1 MKSILV
7 IAFITTLLVIP
18 TSSNVFT
25 ASLSE
30 QCMNEG
36 SDALEFPSHERTLYV
51 GGSGPDNYTKIQDA
65 IDVANDG
72 DTVFVYNGTYYEN
85 IVINKS
91 INLMGE
97 DKNTTIIDGGEHE
110 KGIYISGNWVNVSGF
125 KVINCKA
132 NFHYEGAG
140 VFLRYSYYSCV
151 SNNIVVGN
159 TVDGVSLSHSSHNII
174 SDNEILN
181 NGGEGINIY
190 LSERN
195 NFTNN
200 YIENNYRGIFMNSG
214 DYNYISN
221 NVIKNCRAGGVQ
233 LSLSEHNTV
242 IQNSIIKDDAGIYL
256 YRSYNNDV
264 IGNNIL
270 NNRVGVTFFVGED
283 NFFKNNNFIFNRLHA
298 FFSYAYNNRW
308 IRNYWNNW
316 HLPLP
321 KPVIGEAYLIP
332 LIQFD
337 WMPRLFPY
345 RGEGK

>member
-1 MKSILV
+1 MNGGGKMKKNITAIGITCILFAV
-7 IAFITTLLVIP
+7 TVAPT
-18 TSSNVFT
+18 TSSTHQNIVQNN
-25 ASLSE
+25 LI
-30 QCMNEG
+30 QIGNG
-36 SDALEFPSHERTLYV
+36 NILYV
-51 GGSGPDNYTKIQDA
+51 GGSGPNNYTKIQDA
-65 IDVANDG
+65 IDDASDG
-72 DTVFVYNGTYYEN
+72 DTVFVYDDSSPYYEN
-85 IVINKS
+85 VAINKS
-91 INLMGE
+91 INLIGE
-97 DKNTTIIDGGEHE
+97 DANTTIIDGSGHK

-132 NFHYEGAG
+132 DFHYEGAG
-140 VFLRYSYYSCV
+140 IFLGYSDYSRI
-151 SNNIVVGN
+151 SNNIIAGN
-159 TVDGVSLSHSSHNII
+159 TVDGICLSHSYHNII
-174 SDNEILN
+174 SDNKILN

-214 DYNYISN
+214 RHNYISN
-221 NVIKNCRAGGVQ
+221 NVIKNCGAGGVQ
-233 LSLSEHNTV
+233 LSLSEYNTV

-270 NNRVGVTFFVGED
+270 HNRVGVTFFVGED
-283 NFFKNNNFIFNRLHA
+283 NFFKNNNFVFNRLHV

-316 HLPLP
+316 HLPFP
-321 KPVIGEAYLIP
+321 KPIIGEAYLIP

-337 WMPRLFPY
+337 WLPRMLPY
-345 RGEGK
+345 E